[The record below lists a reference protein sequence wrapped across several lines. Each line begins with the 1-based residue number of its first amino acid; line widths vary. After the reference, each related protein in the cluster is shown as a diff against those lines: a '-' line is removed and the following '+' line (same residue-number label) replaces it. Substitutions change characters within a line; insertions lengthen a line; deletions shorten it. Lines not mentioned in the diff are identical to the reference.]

1 MNTLRKYSKYLIDEY
16 DRIAIGSGGRCMSD
30 LIQFYET
37 GSIKE
42 LLTPKSS
49 TITKINILNI
59 YKDKILFFAD
69 SRGLTLNLLSFEE
82 FETK

>member
-1 MNTLRKYSKYLIDEY
+1 MNTLIKYSKYLIDEY

-49 TITKINILNI
+49 TITKIHLRT
-59 YKDKILFFAD
+59 KKKIIDLIK
-69 SRGLTLNLLSFEE
+69 SF
-82 FETK
+82 TTTID